1 MTLLEVKD
9 IHSYYGKSHILQG
22 VSLNVVQ
29 DEVLCL
35 LGRNGAG
42 KTTTLKSIIGLV
54 LPKQGSIRFKEKE
67 IVGKEPFEIAR
78 LGIGYVPEDRRV
90 YPDLTI
96 KENLDV
102 IPQRQ
107 VPQKERWSVEKIFA
121 LFPVLKKLQGS
132 KGMELSGGEQQMLTI
147 ARTLMGNP
155 EILLLD
161 EPSEGLAP
169 MIVKELEHLIR
180 RIKAHTTILLVEQN
194 SRFAIELSDRGYII
208 EKGKIYF
215 EGNIEDLKKNS
226 EIKER
231 YLAV

>member
-1 MTLLEVKD
+1 MMLLDVKD
-9 IHSYYGKSHILQG
+9 IHSYYGKSHIIQG
-22 VSLNVVQ
+22 ISLTVVQ
-29 DEVLCL
+29 DEILCL

-54 LPKQGSIRFKEKE
+54 PPRQGSIRFKGKE

-78 LGIGYVPEDRRV
+78 VGIGYVPEDRRV
-90 YPDLTI
+90 YPDLTV

-102 IPQRQ
+102 IPQRA

-121 LFPVLKKLQGS
+121 MFPVLKNLQGS

-155 EILLLD
+155 ELLLLD

-194 SRFAIELSDRGYII
+194 SRFAIGLSDRGYII
-208 EKGKIYF
+208 EKGKIHF
-215 EGNIEDLKKNS
+215 EGNIEELKKNS

>member
-22 VSLNVVQ
+22 ISMIVVQ

-54 LPKQGSIRFKEKE
+54 SPRQGSIRFKGKE
-67 IVGKEPFEIAR
+67 IVGKEPFEVAR

-90 YPDLTI
+90 YPDLTV

-107 VPQKERWSVEKIFA
+107 VPQKERWSVEKIFTM
-121 LFPVLKKLQGS
+121 FPILKKLQGS

-215 EGNIEDLKKNS
+215 EGSIEDLKKNR

>member
-1 MTLLEVKD
+1 MLLEVKD
-9 IHSYYGKSHILQG
+9 MHSYYGKSHILQG
-22 VSLNVVQ
+22 ISLNVVQ

-54 LPKQGSIRFKEKE
+54 LPRQGNIRFKGKE

-78 LGIGYVPEDRRV
+78 LGVGYVPEDRRV
-90 YPDLTI
+90 YPDLTV

-102 IPQRQ
+102 IPQRE

-121 LFPVLKKLQGS
+121 LFPVLKKLQES

-169 MIVKELEHLIR
+169 MIVRELEHLIR

-215 EGNIEDLKKNS
+215 EGNIEDLKKNR

>member
-1 MTLLEVKD
+1 MLLEVKD

-22 VSLNVVQ
+22 ISLIVVQ

-54 LPKQGSIRFKEKE
+54 LPRQGNIRFKGKE

-90 YPDLTI
+90 YPDLTV

-107 VPQKERWSVEKIFA
+107 VPQKERWSVEKIFT
-121 LFPVLKKLQGS
+121 LFPILKKLQGS

-215 EGNIEDLKKNS
+215 EGSIENLKKNR

>member
-121 LFPVLKKLQGS
+121 LFPKKLQGS

-215 EGNIEDLKKNS
+215 EGTIEDLKKNS

>member
-54 LPKQGSIRFKEKE
+54 LPKQGSILFKGKE

-78 LGIGYVPEDRRV
+78 MGIGYVPEDRRV

-180 RIKAHTTILLVEQN
+180 RIKAHSTILLVEQN

-208 EKGKIYF
+208 EKGKIHF